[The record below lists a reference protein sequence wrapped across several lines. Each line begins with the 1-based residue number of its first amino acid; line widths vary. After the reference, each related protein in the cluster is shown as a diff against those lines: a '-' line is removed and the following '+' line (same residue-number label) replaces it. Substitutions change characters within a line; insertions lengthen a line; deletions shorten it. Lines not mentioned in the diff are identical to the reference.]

1 MGALDPTQPIKTHY
15 SVDMSDIKE
24 VRVVPTMGGAATRP
38 RKTRKQAGGAGPIED
53 IGVVSDLMKGA
64 ASTASAAYG
73 QTLQGVTPTLS
84 SGTLTSQ
91 IIPPA
96 EMHRDPVGSGGA
108 VALAQTPMAGG
119 QKVELKAPMHKTR
132 VALRAPRRMREAAGG
147 CIGSKTH
154 RARKIG
160 IAVKKLGKKLKKAH
174 KTAKRVAK
182 MSIETVKAALVKA
195 GVLKGGSKA
204 PDALLRKMYAD
215 LKTTER
221 GL

>member
-1 MGALDPTQPIKTHY
+1 
-15 SVDMSDIKE
+15 MSEIKE
-24 VRVVPTMGGAATRP
+24 IRVVPTMGGAASRA
-38 RKTRKQAGGAGPIED
+38 RKTRKQAGGAGPLGD
-53 IGVVSDLMKGA
+53 IGVVSDAMKGA
-64 ASTASAAYG
+64 AATASAAYG

-84 SGTLTSQ
+84 SGTLTRQ

-132 VALRAPRRMREAAGG
+132 VALRAPRKMREAGG
-147 CIGSKTH
+147 CMGSKTH

-174 KTAKRVAK
+174 KTVKRVAK
-182 MSIETVKAALVKA
+182 MSIETVKSALVKA

-215 LKTTER
+215 LVTTKR